1 MQGWQ
6 KLSLALIALAL
17 ASGAWA
23 DSNVRFVRFS
33 LVTGAVEVQLPGEH
47 QWHPA
52 LLDGP
57 VVAGERVRTL
67 ASGRAEIQLEHG
79 STLRLI
85 PNSQLS
91 FPKLALTEQG
101 VFVTTARVDAGTA
114 FVTVRKD
121 DGKQFQLLLPQAAAV
136 VPEGDASL
144 RADAAAVTVL
154 AGKARL
160 RQGDRQLALKKD
172 QQADLA
178 QPLRATFAGASD
190 PWTRWSRTRDAYY
203 EAAFH
208 HGVEPGSL
216 STYVNWGAALPP
228 MPTYTGTG
236 LTYAGTTACPWTVN
250 SGDFQGWCWSQAQGW
265 YLPAQVVVADPVVAA
280 SASDISQTQ
289 GQLRAS
295 IQPGNG
301 LGGFQGMPAMVLNT
315 NCGVTYFFAGQNFGN
330 PFQGCPVVAGYG
342 ASSLWAD
349 NYFFNNY
356 NGLNGGGSIGSS
368 AATGASRDVNPR
380 RPLMPGQRFLPGGHA
395 PNGHLSPPPPLAF
408 HQASLRPPSGGIQPS
423 RLGFRAVGGSA
434 SGARMGASA
443 ATTTGLR
450 SFARSG
456 LGVRPGLG
464 APAVGLGMRAA
475 TMGGPTSARSFSA
488 PSNMGAA
495 PAGGGGMASGKG
507 GSGPVGRVVH

>member
-6 KLSLALIALAL
+6 KLSLALVALAL
-17 ASGAWA
+17 AIGAWA

-52 LLDGP
+52 LLNGP

-91 FPKLALTEQG
+91 FPRLALTDRG

-114 FVTVRKD
+114 FVTLRKD
-121 DGKQFQLLLPQAAAV
+121 DGKQFQLLLPQDAAV

-160 RQGDRQLALKKD
+160 SEGERQLALKKD

-178 QPLRATFAGASD
+178 LPLRATFAGASD

-295 IQPGNG
+295 AQPVNG
-301 LGGFQGMPAMVLNT
+301 FGGLQGMPVMVLNT
-315 NCGVTYFFAGQNFGN
+315 NCGVTYFFAGQSFGN
-330 PFQGCPVVAGYG
+330 PFGGCPYGGGYG
-342 ASSLWAD
+342 VSSLWAD
-349 NYFFNNY
+349 NYFSDY
-356 NGLNGGGSIGSS
+356 NGLNGGGGSIGSLTS
-368 AATGASRDVNPR
+368 TGAARSVTPR
-380 RPLMPGQRFLPGGHA
+380 RPLMPGQRFLPGGRA
-395 PNGHLSPPPPLAF
+395 TNGRLGPPPLALR
-408 HQASLRPPSGGIQPS
+408 QASLRPPSGGIQPS
-423 RLGFRAVGGSA
+423 RLGFRAVGGFRA
-434 SGARMGASA
+434 GGARMGARA
-443 ATTTGLR
+443 ATSTGLR

-456 LGVRPGLG
+456 MGVRPGLDT
-464 APAVGLGMRAA
+464 PAVSLGMRAA

-488 PSNMGAA
+488 PANMGAA
-495 PAGGGGMASGKG
+495 RATGGGMASAKS
-507 GSGPVGRVVH
+507 GSVGRVVH